1 MSDYDQR
8 NFNQGNRAFDYTP
21 PTRGGSGG
29 GALIFIG
36 GIVVLFILAMVFIGG
51 NGSSPLPEDGTA
63 PAVLPADAA
72 PVVDPTAPVL
82 VD

>member
-8 NFNQGNRAFDYTP
+8 NKAFDYTP
-21 PTRGGSGG
+21 PSRGGSGA

-36 GIVVLFILAMVFIGG
+36 GIVVLFILAMVFLGG
-51 NGSSPLPEDGTA
+51 GSSPLPEDGTA
-63 PAVLPADAA
+63 PAIALPDNA